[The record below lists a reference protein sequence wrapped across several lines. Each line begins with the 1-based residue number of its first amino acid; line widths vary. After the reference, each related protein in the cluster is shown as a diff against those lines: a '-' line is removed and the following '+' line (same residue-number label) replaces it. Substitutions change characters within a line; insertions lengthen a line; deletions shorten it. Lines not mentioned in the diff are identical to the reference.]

1 MTHIRSLQQIRT
13 LLFASPIPALLLP
26 FVAWQTET
34 LQGWTICL
42 GLLSAISALG
52 WFSNERYRRAIAN
65 TPTARISSAPQGYVE
80 LIGQARYA
88 GEPVYSPVTCLPC
101 VWYRCLTERSD
112 SDNRSNYQFVSS
124 EESDASFLLNDG
136 SGEVLI
142 LTEGAQ
148 IEVTEK
154 SVTTQ
159 GDYRYTEWLIL
170 PGQTLFT
177 LGEFIS
183 LRADGH
189 LDFRRDVSLRL
200 ADMKRDKQM
209 LLQHFDQNG
218 DGEIDLEEWA
228 TVRNSAQAQ
237 IETEYR
243 EEQTRPATHTLR
255 RPAGNQPFLITT
267 RDPDKQL
274 LRYRLWRWFHL
285 LVLICTL
292 QALWLIQRTP
302 SWLDL

>member
-1 MTHIRSLQQIRT
+1 MIHIRSLQQIRA
-13 LLFASPIPALLLP
+13 LLFASPAPALLLP
-26 FVAWQTET
+26 FIAWQTET
-34 LQGWTICL
+34 LRGWTICL
-42 GLLSAISALG
+42 GLLSAISVLG
-52 WFSNERYRRAIAN
+52 WFFNERYRRAIAN

-80 LIGQARYA
+80 LIGKACHA

-112 SDNRSNYQFVSS
+112 PDKHSNYQFVSS

-136 SGEVLI
+136 TGEVLI

-148 IEVTEK
+148 IEVTQK

-183 LRADGH
+183 LRADAP
-189 LDFRRDVSLRL
+189 LDFQRDVSLRL
-200 ADMKRDKQM
+200 ADMKRDRQT
-209 LLQHFDQNG
+209 LLRHFDKNG
-218 DGEIDLEEWA
+218 DGEIDLEEWDA
-228 TVRNSAQAQ
+228 VRNSAQAQ
-237 IETEYR
+237 IAAEYR
-243 EEQTRPATHTLR
+243 EEQIRPATHTLR
-255 RPAGNQPFLITT
+255 RPASNQPFLVTT
-267 RDPDKQL
+267 RNPDKQL
-274 LRYRLWRWFHL
+274 LRYRLWCGFHL
-285 LVLICTL
+285 LVLIASL
-292 QALWLIQRTP
+292 QALWLIQRAP